1 MRFLRPSNEQWENP
15 REELDILWVRSDHA
29 YLAGKWIKRTMISK
43 KDRKRLI
50 AHIDRFSAARVLVV
64 GDIVLDHYIWGKVSR
79 ISPEAP
85 VPVVNVTRESLLLG
99 GATNVVNNIRSLGGL
114 VSVCGVIG
122 SDEAGKQLIHLLHK
136 QGVRTEGLIIDSVR
150 PTTIKTRVIAHSQQ
164 VVRFDRETKER
175 IERDTHRRI
184 FNYIERQVAEELDAI
199 VISDY
204 CKGVV
209 TIGLVRDIVRLAK
222 KHQIIVTVDPK
233 VSHFGMYS
241 GVNILTPNIM
251 EASIGSKIEIGN
263 ERSLLKAGKLLLK
276 RLKCDAVLI
285 TRGEQ
290 GMSLF
295 ERTGEVTHI
304 PTVAREVFDVTGAGD
319 TVISSLTLAMA
330 TGASMVDAARISNYA
345 AGIVVGVVGTAA
357 VQPEELK
364 QRIIQGI

>member
-1 MRFLRPSNEQWENP
+1 
-15 REELDILWVRSDHA
+15 
-29 YLAGKWIKRTMISK
+29 MISK
-43 KDRKRLI
+43 KDIKRLTGYV
-50 AHIDRFSAARVLVV
+50 DLFSDARVLVV

-99 GATNVVNNIRSLGGL
+99 GATNVVNNIHSLGGH

-122 SDEAGKQLIHLLHK
+122 QDEAGKQLLQLLHK
-136 QGVRTEGLIIDSVR
+136 QGIRVDGLVVDSSR

-164 VVRFDRETKER
+164 VVRFDRESKER
-175 IERDTHRRI
+175 IERDIHRRI
-184 FNYIERQVAEELDAI
+184 FDYVVKQLNEGLDAI
-199 VISDY
+199 VLSDY

-209 TIGLVRDIVRLAK
+209 TSALVRDIVRLAK
-222 KHQIIVTVDPK
+222 KHKIIVTVDPK

-241 GVNILTPNIM
+241 GVTILTPNIT
-251 EASIGSKIEIGN
+251 EASIGSKIEIDN

-295 ERTGEVTHI
+295 DHMGRVTHI

-319 TVISSLTLAMA
+319 TVISTLTLAMA
-330 TGASMVDAARISNYA
+330 SGASMVDAARISNYA
-345 AGIVVGVVGTAA
+345 AGIVVGIVGTAT
-357 VQPEELK
+357 VKPEELK
-364 QRIIQGI
+364 QRIKQAT